1 MMRATAMSP
10 KKSGLLTT
18 EAILTLPFDARFTS
32 ARRSVDF
39 FSSGAALGDSLRFA
53 SVVCRRLARA
63 ATAFFAAR
71 LLSFSRALR
80 SACRDALRAAFFA
93 ARPAFAAPR
102 CSFVGWV
109 AVAVAVAVR
118 VAVRVA
124 IGIAAGTAVAGGI
137 ATGWGFA
144 VALG

>member
-1 MMRATAMSP
+1 MDRDRSARLLPASDVHARASRGSGRDPSLSDSQVLPAHRNQPMMRATAMSP

-71 LLSFSRALR
+71 LLSFSRAFR
-80 SACRDALRAAFFA
+80 SPSRAALRA
-93 ARPAFAAPR
+93 
-102 CSFVGWV
+102 
-109 AVAVAVAVR
+109 
-118 VAVRVA
+118 
-124 IGIAAGTAVAGGI
+124 
-137 ATGWGFA
+137 GFLA
-144 VALG
+144 

>member
-1 MMRATAMSP
+1 MSP

-109 AVAVAVAVR
+109 GVAVAVR